1 MRNFVKTVVET
12 NARVETAIL
21 FSVPVVM
28 IVAVVYNAM
37 THGMTC
43 YLGW

>member
-12 NARVETAIL
+12 NARVETIL
-21 FSVPVVM
+21 FFVPVVM
-28 IVAVVYNAM
+28 ICAIVYNAM